1 MDVSW
6 CLSYF
11 TILISFCLLSL
22 TVSLIAYGY
31 ETASYFLS
39 IFYVAVG
46 LGYLLSPAPESSP
59 TNEMK
64 NSVEYDLTNL

>member
-1 MDVSW
+1 MFPDTF
-6 CLSYF
+6 L
-11 TILISFCLLSL
+11 ILPFWSVYCLLSL

-59 TNEMK
+59 TN
-64 NSVEYDLTNL
+64 